1 MLLAFCVTRLYIPI
15 FFSECGHTHFGGG
28 GGKWIMKIF
37 GLRLITK
44 VSHPNKYASSG

>member
-28 GGKWIMKIF
+28 GGYVDNEDIWIE
-37 GLRLITK
+37 
-44 VSHPNKYASSG
+44 VNH